1 MKAKQVLQI
10 MNITRVTLCAYVKKG
25 YIKAT
30 LLINKT
36 YDYDEESIY
45 KFLGKTKERVNVIY
59 ARVSTYKQK
68 GDLERQVE
76 KLQNYCNN
84 NEIDVDNLYQEVASG
99 INFERKEFSL
109 LLQRIFNH
117 EIDTIYIS
125 NRDRLTRLSFITM
138 ESIIKQFG
146 TKIHILANSLDYKEE
161 LMEELLN
168 ITHLFSTKMYSNRKM
183 KTKKVVKSI

>member
-10 MNITRVTLCAYVKKG
+10 MNITRVTLCTYVKKG

-30 LLINKT
+30 KLENKT
-36 YDYDEESIY
+36 YDYDEDSIY
-45 KFLGKTKERVNVIY
+45 KFMGKTKERVNVIY

-68 GDLERQVE
+68 GDLNRQVE
-76 KLQNYCNN
+76 KIQNYCNN
-84 NEIDVDNLYQEVASG
+84 NEITVDVLYQEIASG
-99 INFERKEFSL
+99 INFERKEFTL
-109 LLQRIFNH
+109 LLQRVFNH

-138 ESIIKQFG
+138 KSVIEQFG
-146 TKIHILANSLDYKEE
+146 TKIQVLTNELDYREE

-168 ITHLFSTKMYSNRKM
+168 ITHLFSTKMYSNRRI
-183 KTKKVVKSI
+183 KKKPEKVL